1 MRHQAIVCFGFF
13 VVLNLG
19 VGGISLGRLRAQGQT
34 LQPAAPQV
42 SSEKGNQEDSSRPSS
57 VQTTPDQS
65 RAAGSSLSGQ
75 AVNALPAPTAMALES
90 SADYRIGPEDVLNIS
105 VFNVPELAQ
114 TVRVANDGTIP
125 VLLLGPVQTAGLT
138 AEQLQQKLQR
148 LYGKTYLQHPV
159 VSVYVSQFNAQP
171 VSVIGAVARPGMYQ
185 LTGKR
190 TLIEMLSLAGGLGS
204 RATSVA
210 AGRTVFITRKS
221 GFANLPMADGMK
233 LVAPDELQID
243 LHRLLYSSESQ
254 LNIPIK
260 PKDIISVSRAAVVYV
275 TGRGV
280 MKPGGF
286 VLGDRSD
293 LTVLQAIAMAE
304 GLSSTAAA
312 KYTRII
318 HTRRDGSHTY
328 IPVNLNKV
336 IRGKAADPV
345 LEANDIL
352 WVPSSREK
360 AALKQGAEAAI
371 GTISGLLI
379 YGRL

>member
-1 MRHQAIVCFGFF
+1 
-13 VVLNLG
+13 
-19 VGGISLGRLRAQGQT
+19 
-34 LQPAAPQV
+34 
-42 SSEKGNQEDSSRPSS
+42 
-57 VQTTPDQS
+57 
-65 RAAGSSLSGQ
+65 
-75 AVNALPAPTAMALES
+75 MALES

-304 GLSSTAAA
+304 GLSSNAAA